1 MDNDGYITKHE
12 MFNIVD
18 AIYKMVVRDNLE
30 TRAQEWA
37 SDDAWVS
44 FIVHFLDV
52 PKFLLLTLSSHI
64 VLICI
69 GLETTDSFESIIG

>member
-30 TRAQEWA
+30 TSAQEWA

-52 PKFLLLTLSSHI
+52 PKFLLLTLSIHI

-69 GLETTDSFESIIG
+69 GPETTDIFKSITG

>member
-30 TRAQEWA
+30 TSAQEWA

-44 FIVHFLDV
+44 LIVHFLDV

-69 GLETTDSFESIIG
+69 GPETTDIFKSIMG